1 MSSQVVNR
9 CDFAVGESVDG
20 KYRVTKTL
28 GEGSFGKVYRVND
41 ASGREYALKLL
52 RLWEVSPEIR
62 KPLMDRFDMEFKTGQ
77 IDCEYLVHS
86 LDYGTVGGNPY
97 IVMEFCPGGDLTPC
111 LGSGSD
117 KIPLIC
123 QQILMGLH
131 ALHTRGK
138 VHRDLKP
145 ENVLFKSDG
154 KAALTDFGIAGDRN
168 KRMTER
174 NIFGKPQQI
183 FGTYAYM
190 PPEQVNRQRGE
201 ATVLP
206 TTDIF
211 SFGVLAFQLLTGSLP
226 FGELTNHNE
235 LAQYQKRGKNN
246 DWDRHKL
253 SRIQNGSQ
261 WVKVI
266 EGCLNP
272 NFKNRFQ
279 SAEEVLKYLPGSSRD
294 IKLENSFTSSQSTGG
309 YCLRIMQGEEYGKV
323 YKLDKLI
330 ERGIRLFTVGR
341 DTDNIIYIKEEQS
354 SYLSR
359 RHCSIETTNKADFW
373 IIRDGQWDKEKK
385 IWNDSRNGT
394 YVGSTQVNNKGY
406 ELRAGD
412 IISMGDV
419 KIRFENY

>member
-1 MSSQVVNR
+1 MSNQIVNR
-9 CDFAVGESVDG
+9 CDFSIGEYVDG
-20 KYRVTKTL
+20 KYRVTKIL

-52 RLWEVSPEIR
+52 RIWEVVPEIR

-86 LDYGTVGGNPY
+86 LDHGIVGGNPY
-97 IVMEFCPGGDLTPC
+97 IVMELCPGGDLTPYI
-111 LGSGSD
+111 GSGSEN
-117 KIPLIC
+117 IPQIC
-123 QQILMGLH
+123 QQILIGLH

-154 KAALTDFGIAGDRN
+154 KVALTDFGIAGDRN

-190 PPEQVNRQRGE
+190 PPEQVNRRRGE

-226 FGELTNHNE
+226 FGKLTDHNE
-235 LAQYQKRGKNN
+235 LAQYQKRGKNG
-246 DWDRHKL
+246 DWDRYKL
-253 SRIQNGSQ
+253 SRVKDKSQ
-261 WVKVI
+261 WERLF

-272 NFKNRFQ
+272 IFKQRFQ
-279 SAEEVLKYLPGSSRD
+279 SAEEVLKYLPGTRGVQ
-294 IKLENSFTSSQSTGG
+294 IEKAFIPNQSTNGF
-309 YCLRIMQGEEYGKV
+309 CLRIMQGEEYGKV
-323 YKLDKLI
+323 YRLSEFVK
-330 ERGIRLFTVGR
+330 RGERLFTMGR
-341 DTDNIIYIKEEQS
+341 DASNIVYIKENQS
-354 SYLSR
+354 NYISR
-359 RHCSIETTNKADFW
+359 RHCTIETTSNAGFW
-373 IIRDGQWDKEKK
+373 IIRDGQWFKEQKL
-385 IWNDSRNGT
+385 WNDSRNGT

-406 ELRAGD
+406 ELRVGD
-412 IISMGDV
+412 IISIGDV